1 MHGNRPTPAVTCRHQ
16 TSPELLMF
24 IQLTPRSL
32 RTVCL
37 IGAAALI
44 IPASLDAQ
52 GATSLPSSNYLYLW
66 TASADSTKPDFLAVV
81 DVRPAAG
88 TYGKIIGSVPV
99 PGLNNGPHHS
109 EHSMPADGRLFVNGF
124 RSGQSFIFDMRDPAR
139 PKLDGEFG
147 AVAGMMHPHSY
158 LRLSNGNV
166 LATFQMQHDA
176 KGMAPGGLAE
186 LTNRGKVVRTVSDN
200 APGID
205 RRIRPYS
212 AVIVQSLDRIVTTTT
227 DMEGKGG
234 DINAVQ
240 VWRLSD
246 LKLLSTFNLPNGP
259 RGDEGGL
266 TAEPRLLDDGKTVLV
281 STFNCGLYL
290 MKDIASAKP
299 SAQLVSSFPRKKGTY
314 CAIPVVAGNHYLVTV
329 PAYSAVVS
337 LDISN
342 PAKPREVSRLTL
354 GSGDVPHW
362 ISIEPNHQRVVI
374 TGYADMKHRVL
385 IANFNQA
392 TGALSMDTRFHD
404 EGTKE
409 PGLRMDNKQWPHGG
423 NVAGIPHGAVF
434 SNVQK

>member
-1 MHGNRPTPAVTCRHQ
+1 MIASRARLTTLTLLACFATTPLH
-16 TSPELLMF
+16 
-24 IQLTPRSL
+24 
-32 RTVCL
+32 
-37 IGAAALI
+37 
-44 IPASLDAQ
+44 AQ
-52 GATSLPSSNYLYLW
+52 GAAQTVVPPVANATALRSSDYLYLW

-88 TYGKIIGSVPV
+88 RYGKIIGTVPV
-99 PGLNNGPHHS
+99 PGLHNVPHHS

-124 RSGQSFIFDMRDPAR
+124 GSGKSFIFDMRDPAR

-147 AVAGMMHPHSY
+147 DVAGMMHPHSY
-158 LRLSNGNV
+158 LRLANGNV

-176 KGMAPGGLAE
+176 KGIAPGGLAE
-186 LTNRGKVVRTVSDN
+186 ITNHGKVVRTVSDN
-200 APGID
+200 VPGVD
-205 RRIRPYS
+205 RLIRPYS
-212 AVIVQSLDRIVTTTT
+212 AVIVQSLDRIITTTT
-227 DMEGKGG
+227 DMNGKD

-259 RGDEGGL
+259 RGDEGAL

-299 SAQLVSSFPRKKGTY
+299 SAQMVSSFPMKKGTH
-314 CAIPVVAGNHYLVTV
+314 CAIPVVAGNFYLVTV

-342 PAKPREVSRLTL
+342 PAKPREVSRMALNA
-354 GSGDVPHW
+354 GDVPHW
-362 ISIEPNHQRVVI
+362 ISIEPNHQRVVV
-374 TGYADMKHRVL
+374 TGYADMKNRVV
-385 IANFNQA
+385 IANFNPS
-392 TGALSMDTRFHD
+392 TGALSIDAHFRD
-404 EGTKE
+404 EGAKE

-423 NVAGIPHGAVF
+423 NAAGIPHGAVF
-434 SNVQK
+434 SRSPK